1 MESANVLI
9 LKKMEELLNR
19 RDLDAYVE
27 CMDPAIEWHVARE
40 DPDKDVHRGR
50 DAVRAYVEGWIDAFS
65 DLQIHM
71 EEASLSD
78 DQVRTVI
85 RLTGEGA
92 ASGTPLDDRV
102 GFVWTLRDGRV
113 TKVEDLG
120 RAQAST
126 K

>member
-1 MESANVLI
+1 MEPANVQVLRR
-9 LKKMEELLNR
+9 MEELLNR
-19 RDLDAYVE
+19 RDLDGYLE

-40 DPDKDVHRGR
+40 DPDTDVHRGR

-65 DLQIHM
+65 DLRIHI
-71 EEASLSD
+71 EEAIPSG

-85 RLTGEGA
+85 RMTGEGA
-92 ASGTPLDDRV
+92 SSGTPLDDRV
-102 GFVWTLRDGRV
+102 RFVWTLRDGRV

-120 RAQAST
+120 RAQANT

>member
-1 MESANVLI
+1 MLI

>member
-1 MESANVLI
+1 MQI
-9 LKKMEELLNR
+9 LRKMEELLNR

-40 DPDKDVHRGR
+40 DPDTDVHRGR
-50 DAVRAYVEGWIDAFS
+50 DAVRAYVEGWIDTFP
-65 DLQIHM
+65 DLRIHM
-71 EEASLSD
+71 EEASASG

-85 RLTGEGA
+85 RMTGQGA
-92 ASGTPLDDRV
+92 TSETPLDDRV
-102 GFVWTLRDGRV
+102 GFVWTLRAGRV
-113 TKVEDLG
+113 TRVEDLG

>member
-1 MESANVLI
+1 MKSANVQI

-40 DPDKDVHRGR
+40 DPDTDVHRGR
-50 DAVRAYVEGWIDAFS
+50 DAVRAYVEGWIDTFP
-65 DLQIHM
+65 DLRIHM
-71 EEASLSD
+71 EEASPSG

-85 RLTGEGA
+85 RMTGHGA
-92 ASGTPLDDRV
+92 TSETPLDDRV